1 MSIAKIITS
10 VVFLLHLQY
19 VLSIEDAAV
28 QKVLFDNLVIQ
39 FQKSYSSQEEYDNR
53 LTVFK
58 QNLKRYEEMNKA
70 EALAGGTAVHGPNK
84 FFDLTPEQFQTTY
97 LTGYIKQKSAAVIPS
112 TV

>member
-1 MSIAKIITS
+1 MAKIITS
-10 VVFLLHLQY
+10 IVILLNLQFIQC
-19 VLSIEDAAV
+19 IEEAAV
-28 QKVLFDNLVIQ
+28 QKALFDNLLIQ

-70 EALAGGTAVHGPNK
+70 EAAAGGTAVHGPNK

-97 LTGYIKQKSAAVIPS
+97 LTGYVKQKSAAVIPS
-112 TV
+112 AV